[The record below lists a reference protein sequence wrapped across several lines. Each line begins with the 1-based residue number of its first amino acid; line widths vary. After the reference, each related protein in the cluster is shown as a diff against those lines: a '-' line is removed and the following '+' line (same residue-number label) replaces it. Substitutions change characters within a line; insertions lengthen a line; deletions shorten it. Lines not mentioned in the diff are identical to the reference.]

1 MDPFRLSYILPL
13 KSVHAAGTDFFSY
26 LHWLSPRVELIV
38 VDGSPSSVFEAHAAR
53 CGVGV
58 QHLRVDP
65 DVAGFANGKV
75 AGVITG
81 LRRCSHEAVI
91 IADDDVRYD
100 VLALHEMADQLIRAD
115 VVRPQNYFRPLPW
128 HAYLD
133 TARMLLN
140 RVSGGDWPGTV
151 GIRRSLLARTGGY
164 DGDVLFENLELV
176 RTITA
181 AGGAEAVPLGLY
193 VRRVPPTTSHY
204 WSQRVRQA
212 YDEFA
217 RPVRLAVWLS
227 VAPAALLLGLAGAS
241 AWFVPAAAA
250 AIVAAEVGRRRAAGH
265 RVFPIMASLA
275 APLWITE
282 RAACAWL
289 AVGSRLVWGG
299 IRYRGR
305 TLAKAATPLHVLQS
319 RFRAQPKFGEQ
330 IDSEPRCIRTQG
342 EVLATKDEGR
352 VDPRL
357 SHVL

>member
-1 MDPFRLSYILPL
+1 MAAFRLSYVLPI
-13 KSVHAAGTDFFSY
+13 KSAYAAGDDFFSY
-26 LHWLSPRVELIV
+26 LDWLSSRVELIV
-38 VDGSPSSVFEAHAAR
+38 VDGSPSSVFDVHAGR
-53 CGVGV
+53 CGAGV
-58 QHLRVDP
+58 RHLRVDD

-100 VLALHEMADQLIRAD
+100 VAALREMADQLMRVD
-115 VVRPQNYFRPLPW
+115 VVRPQNYFQPLPW

-164 DGDVLFENLELV
+164 DGNVLFENLELV
-176 RTITA
+176 RTMTA
-181 AGGAEAVPLGLY
+181 AGGTEAVLFGLY
-193 VRRVPPTTSHY
+193 VRRMPPTTSHY

-217 RPVRLAVWLS
+217 RPVRLVVWLS
-227 VAPAALLLGLAGAS
+227 VAPAALALGLSGKWV
-241 AWFVPAAAA
+241 WFVPAIAAV
-250 AIVAAEVGRRRAAGH
+250 IVAAETGRRKASGR
-265 RVFPIMASLA
+265 RVFPFATSLA
-275 APLWITE
+275 APLWIIE

-289 AVGSRLVWGG
+289 AVGSRLMWGG

-305 TLAKAATPLHVLQS
+305 TIAKAATAFSTLQY
-319 RFRAQPKFGEQ
+319 RFRAQAASAQ
-330 IDSEPRCIRTQG
+330 DDASEPRFIRSQV
-342 EVLATKDEGR
+342 EV
-352 VDPRL
+352 
-357 SHVL
+357 S

>member
-1 MDPFRLSYILPL
+1 MDLFRLSYVLPL
-13 KSVHAAGTDFFSY
+13 KSVAAAGTDFFSY
-26 LHWLSPRVELIV
+26 LDWLSRRVELV
-38 VDGSPSSVFEAHAAR
+38 VIDGSPPNIFEVHATR

-58 QHLRVDP
+58 RHLPVDP

-91 IADDDVRYD
+91 VADDDVRYD
-100 VLALHEMADQLIRAD
+100 DPTLRAMADQLERAD
-115 VVRPQNYFRPLPW
+115 VVRPQNYFQPLPW

-151 GIRRSLLARTGGY
+151 GIRRSFLARTRGY

-204 WSQRVRQA
+204 FSQRVRQA

-217 RPVRLAVWLS
+217 RPVRLVVWLS
-227 VAPAALLLGLAGAS
+227 VAPAALALRLFGS
-241 AWFVPAAAA
+241 WVWFVPAAAA
-250 AIVAAEVGRRRAAGH
+250 VIVAAEAGRRRAGGR
-265 RVFPIMASLA
+265 RVFPFAASLT
-275 APLWITE
+275 APLWLLE

-289 AVGSRLVWGG
+289 AVGSRLLWGG

-305 TLAKAATPLHVLQS
+305 TIAKAATPVHVLQS
-319 RFRAQPKFGEQ
+319 RLRSQPFRHGS
-330 IDSEPRCIRTQG
+330 DPRWMPSQG
-342 EVLATKDEGR
+342 EV
-352 VDPRL
+352 
-357 SHVL
+357 S